1 MNKSKTFE
9 FNIDSNMVSLIET
22 LGFSKGLQI
31 PLKIVKD
38 LEKFL
43 DFILPKDKAFLLVVP
58 KEYMDSIKI
67 VNKIRNECSKYVF
80 ISESLRD
87 SILLFT

>member
-87 SILLFT
+87 SMLLFT